1 MKPKAD
7 IYWRKSLLAAR
18 ILVRSREGRLT
29 ARDRRIAKVL
39 GADPGVTDRL
49 LDQAMAVL
57 KAEANS
63 RVVA

>member
-39 GADPGVTDRL
+39 ADDPGVENRL
-49 LDQAMAVL
+49 IDQAMAVL
-57 KAEANS
+57 KARGVNVPAY
-63 RVVA
+63 